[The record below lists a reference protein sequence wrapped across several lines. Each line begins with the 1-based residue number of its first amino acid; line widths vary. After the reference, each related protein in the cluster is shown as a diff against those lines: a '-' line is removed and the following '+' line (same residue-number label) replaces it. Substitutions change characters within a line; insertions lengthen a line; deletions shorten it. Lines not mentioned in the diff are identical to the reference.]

1 MIIERL
7 EDDFPYN
14 RHERSTDEEMPLAL
28 HMRMKNQG
36 EEVRLR
42 LRRVPTLKTRS
53 LTANGIVEHDI
64 SSIKVNII
72 SIIIIIIIINLV
84 QDYRSN
90 ILIGGHGFQRDV
102 IRTGNVAFSYIDYK
116 SISA

>member
-14 RHERSTDEEMPLAL
+14 RHERSPDEEMPIAL
-28 HMRMKNQG
+28 HMRMKDQG

-64 SSIKVNII
+64 SSIKVSII
-72 SIIIIIIIINLV
+72 LILILIIIIIIIIIIINLV
-84 QDYRSN
+84 QDYRID
-90 ILIGGHGFQRDV
+90 ILIG
-102 IRTGNVAFSYIDYK
+102 
-116 SISA
+116 

>member
-14 RHERSTDEEMPLAL
+14 RHERSPDEEMPLAL
-28 HMRMKNQG
+28 HMRMKDKG

-64 SSIKVNII
+64 SSIKV
-72 SIIIIIIIINLV
+72 SIIVTCILLRLIRVLMLV
-84 QDYRSN
+84 FFCK
-90 ILIGGHGFQRDV
+90 HV
-102 IRTGNVAFSYIDYK
+102 
-116 SISA
+116 